1 MWASFL
7 LGMPN
12 WAKTAPRPMEK
23 RPKDS
28 KVFQD
33 SRLHRFSQE
42 AHTPSA
48 RVCSETRGRQYYLE
62 WDSRDTTLAR

>member
-12 WAKTAPRPMEK
+12 WAKTAPRPME
-23 RPKDS
+23 RRSKDS

-33 SRLHRFSQE
+33 SRLHRFSPE
-42 AHTPSA
+42 AHPPPRASA
-48 RVCSETRGRQYYLE
+48 AKRAVANITWTGIRAIPR
-62 WDSRDTTLAR
+62 